1 MLKMGWGKLSDFF
14 YLIIYIMMVQRYAF
28 SSTPTIIYCWYS
40 DFYILLAFHYIVVWE
55 AKKQVFIIICCGV
68 RSMLEK
74 ASNYMLVAID

>member
-28 SSTPTIIYCWYS
+28 SSIPTIIYCWYS
-40 DFYILLAFHYIVVWE
+40 DFYILLAYHYIVVSRARE
-55 AKKQVFIIICCGV
+55 GVVIICCGV
-68 RSMLEK
+68 RSMFAK